1 MPLEDNE
8 PPEIA
13 MRILT
18 LAAVLTAL
26 ALPARAEISVNE
38 ISSYLNSF
46 RTAQAEFTQVNSDG
60 SISTGDLS
68 LRRPG
73 RARFDY
79 DAPNNSLV
87 IAGGGQVAI
96 FDPVAN
102 TAPQQYPLSQT
113 PLSLILADNVNLGR
127 SGMLVRHQGDATQTA
142 VTLQD
147 PEHPEYGNIRLIF
160 TPSPVTLRQWVITD
174 DTGTETTV
182 ILGDMRTDVSMGAA
196 LFNIPQELQRRGLS
210 E

>member
-1 MPLEDNE
+1 
-8 PPEIA
+8 
-13 MRILT
+13 MRTLT
-18 LAAVLTAL
+18 LAASLVML
-26 ALPARAEISVNE
+26 AMPAYAEISVNQ

-46 RTAQAEFTQVNSDG
+46 RTAQAEFTQINADG

-79 DAPNNSLV
+79 DEPNKSLV

-96 FDPVAN
+96 FDPVSN
-102 TAPQQYPLSQT
+102 TRPEQYPLSRT
-113 PLSLILADNVNLGR
+113 PLSLILADQVNLGR
-127 SGMLVRHQGDATQTA
+127 TGMLVAHGGDSTQTS

-147 PEHPEYGNIRLIF
+147 PENPGYGSIKLIF
-160 TPSPVTLRQWVITD
+160 TPAPVTLRQWVITD
-174 DTGTETTV
+174 DSGSETTV
-182 ILGDMRTDVSMGAA
+182 ILGDMRTDTSLAGG